1 MDISEET
8 QKWAEP
14 LRLADGSTAPCRT
27 RSGPKGIPQ
36 ALVEKKP
43 GQENID
49 LAPMYWLIERWCQVQ
64 WSEQVTL
71 TTPKGRVLTLDGW
84 NELLYLIEKQFDKV
98 LEDLPA
104 SSVPGRSGK
113 PAGMK
118 VASTCIVLR
127 PLACAARTRVV
138 DTKPPPETLDS
149 LSLRPRV
156 SGDSEACV
164 QVGGRQQIWKAL
176 QHIHDDIETNSMEKR
191 DKKCAAM
198 PDVYYFL

>member
-1 MDISEET
+1 MWLKHVDISEET

-49 LAPMYWLIERWCQVQ
+49 LAPMYWLIERWCQIQ
-64 WSEQVTL
+64 WSELPYL
-71 TTPKGRVLTLDGW
+71 T
-84 NELLYLIEKQFDKV
+84 EKQFDKV
-98 LEDLPA
+98 VEDLPA

-113 PAGMK
+113 PAGVK

-127 PLACAARTRVV
+127 SLECASRTKVV
-138 DTKPPPETLDS
+138 DTKPPPETSDS
-149 LSLRPRV
+149 QSLRPRV
-156 SGDSEACV
+156 SGDSGVCVKGAEAADPESASASP
-164 QVGGRQQIWKAL
+164 R
-176 QHIHDDIETNSMEKR
+176 
-191 DKKCAAM
+191 
-198 PDVYYFL
+198 